1 MKLARIVIAFAFAI
15 GPTASAS
22 LHAQINTVAGVP
34 DCIQKGAQGQNTSW
48 TNTCATPVTFQ
59 LFAFNT
65 YLGYVVPAGNQ
76 VLQPGGIML
85 SDHLLTRFIYFVCPS
100 GYAPG
105 KSGTVGLA
113 VDAQT
118 TSYQCFPY

>member
-1 MKLARIVIAFAFAI
+1 MKLAPIIIAFAFAA
-15 GPTASAS
+15 GLTATAS

-34 DCIQKGAQGQNTSW
+34 NCIQKGAQGQNTSW

-59 LFAFNT
+59 LFGYDG
-65 YLGYVVPAGNQ
+65 YLKYVVPAANK
-76 VLQPGGIML
+76 VIQPGANIL
-85 SDHLLTRFIYFVCPS
+85 SDPRLSNFIYFVCPS
-100 GYAPG
+100 GYTPG

-118 TSYQCFPY
+118 TSYQCFPN